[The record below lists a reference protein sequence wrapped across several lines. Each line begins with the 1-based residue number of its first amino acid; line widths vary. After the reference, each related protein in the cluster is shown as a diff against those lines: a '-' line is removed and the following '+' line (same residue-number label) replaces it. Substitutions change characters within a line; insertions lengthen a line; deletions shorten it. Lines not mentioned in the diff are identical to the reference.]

1 MNQQVPPKLNPPFGE
16 SIESVVAMP
25 KQTTTPVAMP
35 KPTVTPVEM
44 PKSPFIQIPNSNITI
59 DRNVPNILNVLN
71 IRKVETNEVRKIRR
85 AQEIFQ
91 RLLAGY
97 TMPTDEDMI
106 KIAQYAMETAKT
118 EKVPQTSGIG
128 GFVRSI
134 FGGNPRGFAG
144 E

>member
-1 MNQQVPPKLNPPFGE
+1 MNEQLPFKLNPPFGE
-16 SIESVVAMP
+16 SIA
-25 KQTTTPVAMP
+25 TPVAMP
-35 KPTVTPVEM
+35 KPTATPAEM
-44 PKSPFIQIPNSNITI
+44 PKSPFIQIPNSNISI
-59 DRNVPNILNVLN
+59 DRNIPNILNVLN

-134 FGGNPRGFAG
+134 FGGNLKPFAG